1 MHGPE
6 AALSRDLAAL
16 QKENQVGIPAGH
28 RFPIAFDELFPQG
41 FFVLSV
47 ERATEYS
54 EGKQPRPA
62 VDKVTGLP
70 VWTVQGTDPSAKGKN
85 TGQVVKIASEY
96 QPVPPE
102 VLPGTPFRPAVFRGL
117 KVTPYVRDGWVSY
130 TVWAEEMLAPQTSNR
145 AGKQG
150 GATPDA
156 SKAA

>member
-1 MHGPE
+1 M
-6 AALSRDLAAL
+6 
-16 QKENQVGIPAGH
+16 GIPAGH
-28 RFPIAFDELFPQG
+28 RFPITFDELFPQG

-47 ERATEYS
+47 DRATEYS

-62 VDKVTGLP
+62 VDKLTGLP

-102 VLPGTPFRPAVFRGL
+102 TLAGTPFRPAVFRGL

-130 TVWAEEMLAPQTSNR
+130 TVWAEEMLAPQSSNR
-145 AGKQG
+145 GAKQQSN
-150 GATPDA
+150 ATPDA
-156 SKAA
+156 PRAA

>member
-1 MHGPE
+1 MRRE
-6 AALSRDLAAL
+6 RAAL

-28 RFPIAFDELFPQG
+28 RFPITFDELFPQG

-62 VDKVTGLP
+62 VDKLTGLP

-102 VLPGTPFRPAVFRGL
+102 VLPGTPFRPVVFRGL

-130 TVWAEEMLAPQTSNR
+130 TVWAEEMLAPQSSNR
-145 AGKQG
+145 GGKQQG
-150 GATPDA
+150 NATPDA